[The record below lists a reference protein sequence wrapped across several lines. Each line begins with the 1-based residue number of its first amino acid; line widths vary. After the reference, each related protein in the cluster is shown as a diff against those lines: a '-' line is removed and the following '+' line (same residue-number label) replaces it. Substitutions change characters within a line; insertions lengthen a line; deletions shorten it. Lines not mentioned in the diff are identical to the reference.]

1 MDNAARR
8 SLDILISG
16 LGMILLLPFF
26 LLLAF
31 LVKRDSPGP
40 VFYWGTRVG
49 RYGRPFHILKFR
61 TMYETTASYDGPKVT
76 GTGDPRITPFGQW
89 LRDTKINELP
99 QLWNVLRGCLLYTS
113 PSPRDRTR
121 SRMPSSA

>member
-1 MDNAARR
+1 MNQSVAPQQSKADVKLQIEISALWRVMDNAARR

-61 TMYETTASYDGPKVT
+61 TMYELSL
-76 GTGDPRITPFGQW
+76 IH
-89 LRDTKINELP
+89 I
-99 QLWNVLRGCLLYTS
+99 
-113 PSPRDRTR
+113 
-121 SRMPSSA
+121 